1 MTSIFQERKSIQMLP
16 IEVTSSLTAVLLV
29 MEYIQEVEIECQS
42 PLMGVIRQVKTTIYA
57 SEWFPWKCSLFQS
70 FYHDKGSFLIL
81 YLISD
86 AIRATPSKSLC
97 ANISTTRKFIRKNGQ
112 KWIKWLG
119 SKEGS
124 FGRTDQPK
132 AKMEGYIFS

>member
-1 MTSIFQERKSIQMLP
+1 MTSIFQERKSTQMLP

-42 PLMGVIRQVKTTIYA
+42 PLMGVIRYVKSNHFSFWNKI
-57 SEWFPWKCSLFQS
+57 KCSLFQS

-112 KWIKWLG
+112 EWIKWLG
-119 SKEGS
+119 STESS
-124 FGRTDQPK
+124 FGRTD
-132 AKMEGYIFS
+132 

>member
-29 MEYIQEVEIECQS
+29 MEYIQELEIECQS
-42 PLMGVIRQVKTTIYA
+42 PLMGVIRYVK
-57 SEWFPWKCSLFQS
+57 SNHFSFGNNSVGLFQS

-112 KWIKWLG
+112 EWIKWLG
-119 SKEGS
+119 STESS
-124 FGRTDQPK
+124 FGRTDQPE